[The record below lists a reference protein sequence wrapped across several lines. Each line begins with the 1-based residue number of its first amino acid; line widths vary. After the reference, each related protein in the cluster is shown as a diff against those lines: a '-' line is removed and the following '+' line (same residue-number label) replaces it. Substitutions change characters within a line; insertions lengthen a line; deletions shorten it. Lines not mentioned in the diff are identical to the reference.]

1 MCGII
6 GFYGRQCLSLDTQYL
21 SLLKHRGPDDAK
33 VIHGEN
39 FSFGHSRLSILGLN
53 DGDQPIQDSIGNVL
67 VYNGEIY
74 NCHELQREFL
84 QTNFRSDARI
94 LFELLKSQGHRI
106 LPRLRGMFAFAFF
119 DRHSKRVLLARDP
132 FGMKPLFYRFKDS
145 VLFFSSE
152 LKAMQ
157 PLEIDWN
164 NFEEFLYFSNPLP
177 GQTLYRDIHELK
189 PGEYLTCDGHRL
201 DHARYFRLWKII
213 EHPFESTTT
222 FSEAMENTLKSHIL
236 SDVPVGLLLSS
247 GVDSSSL
254 ALAAS
259 KANVNLST
267 FTMAYADPEFDES
280 LQARKLAE
288 HLKLEYLLIPFGSD
302 NLREELEEALAKM
315 DQPFGDPSFLPTYQL
330 SRAVSKITKVVLGG
344 DGGDELFF
352 GYPTFQAEAY
362 HQKLPTFL
370 RGLFYRL
377 AGSLGRT
384 STSRVDLREKMLRF
398 SWGQNLET
406 LERHSRF
413 MCSGMPSFYSQ
424 NFYESIDSKM
434 KALLK
439 EDGLN
444 QLGPWSETF
453 FYYFRL
459 YLGNLILVKT
469 DRASMANGL
478 EVRCP
483 FLDIDFIQSAFA
495 YPDSGFPVL
504 QAPKQK
510 LRSYLKESIPSH
522 LLNFQKKG
530 FSTPLQKVLPVL
542 ENIVCDHHKLHL
554 PSLEHLR
561 ATAPY
566 WLYNILVFLYHH
578 PEEQA
583 LETLNRAVHKHSYLE
598 SAI

>member
-6 GFYGRQCLSLDTQYL
+6 GFFGRHCQDLDSRYL
-21 SLLKHRGPDDAK
+21 PLLKHRGPDDSQ
-33 VIHGEN
+33 VVHGAN
-39 FSFGHSRLSILGLN
+39 FSFGHTRLSVLGLD
-53 DGDQPIQDSIGNVL
+53 DGDQPIQDSMGNVL

-74 NCHELQREFL
+74 NCHELQKEFL

-94 LFELLKSQGHRI
+94 LFELLKQHNHRI
-106 LPRLRGMFAFAFF
+106 LPRLRGMFAFAFL
-119 DRHSKRVLLARDP
+119 DGTTKKGLLARDP
-132 FGMKPLFYRFKDS
+132 FGMKPLFFQFKDS

-152 LKAMQ
+152 IKAMQ
-157 PLEIDWN
+157 PLSIEWDH
-164 NFEEFLYFSNPLP
+164 FEDFLYFSNPLP
-177 GQTLYRDIHELK
+177 GETLYRDIKELK
-189 PGEYLTCDGHRL
+189 PGEYLICNGLRVDPS
-201 DHARYFRLWKII
+201 RYFRLWDII
-213 EHPFESTTT
+213 ERPFYKSTA
-222 FSEAMENTLKSHIL
+222 FSDAIKSTLEKHTL

-406 LERHSRF
+406 LGRHSRF
-413 MCSGMPSFYSQ
+413 MCSGIPSFYSQ
-424 NFYESIDSKM
+424 NFYEI
-434 KALLK
+434 
-439 EDGLN
+439 G
-444 QLGPWSETF
+444 
-453 FYYFRL
+453 
-459 YLGNLILVKT
+459 
-469 DRASMANGL
+469 RAH
-478 EVRCP
+478 V
-483 FLDIDFIQSAFA
+483 
-495 YPDSGFPVL
+495 
-504 QAPKQK
+504 
-510 LRSYLKESIPSH
+510 
-522 LLNFQKKG
+522 
-530 FSTPLQKVLPVL
+530 
-542 ENIVCDHHKLHL
+542 
-554 PSLEHLR
+554 
-561 ATAPY
+561 
-566 WLYNILVFLYHH
+566 
-578 PEEQA
+578 
-583 LETLNRAVHKHSYLE
+583 
-598 SAI
+598 